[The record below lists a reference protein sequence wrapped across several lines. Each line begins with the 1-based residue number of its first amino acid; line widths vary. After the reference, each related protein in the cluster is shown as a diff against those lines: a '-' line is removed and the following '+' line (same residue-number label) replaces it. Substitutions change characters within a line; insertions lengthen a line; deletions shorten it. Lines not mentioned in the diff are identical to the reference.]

1 MSPVIGESDSTLTIS
16 GIKIQD
22 PDLNVDP
29 VRCLIFTK
37 LKSLIFLNA
46 LKLSPLNFNC
56 NGCIGS
62 GVGAT
67 VMTFHGE
74 RNFIAMMFYF
84 ASLLFCFCLFYLH
97 LINNSTRFNNVT
109 FLLTPFLCCHDHFF
123 LIFFVFFILI
133 FNLLLYNF
141 LFFKRDA

>member
-1 MSPVIGESDSTLTIS
+1 MSPVIGENDSTLTIS
-16 GIKIQD
+16 GITIQD

-67 VMTFHGE
+67 IMAFHGE
-74 RNFIAMMFYF
+74 EVLILCFI
-84 ASLLFCFCLFYLH
+84 LLHYYSVFNLFH
-97 LINNSTRFNNVT
+97 RDFINNSTRCNDENFVHVHNIIYVYIT
-109 FLLTPFLCCHDHFF
+109 IPFLLTCF
-123 LIFFVFFILI
+123 
-133 FNLLLYNF
+133 
-141 LFFKRDA
+141 

>member
-67 VMTFHGE
+67 IMAFHGE
-74 RNFIAMMFYF
+74 IDFI
-84 ASLLFCFCLFYLH
+84 FCFMLLH
-97 LINNSTRFNNVT
+97 YY
-109 FLLTPFLCCHDHFF
+109 C
-123 LIFFVFFILI
+123 IFDLFILTLPKI
-133 FNLLLYNF
+133 VVDTRTNF
-141 LFFKRDA
+141 LTYIIIYVLITVLY